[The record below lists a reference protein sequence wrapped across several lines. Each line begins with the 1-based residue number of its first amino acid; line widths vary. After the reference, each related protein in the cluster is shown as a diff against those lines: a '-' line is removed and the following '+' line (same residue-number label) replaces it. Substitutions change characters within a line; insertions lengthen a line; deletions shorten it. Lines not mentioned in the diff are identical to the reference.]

1 MPRVRSKKK
10 IVVFGSG
17 SGSNFEAIV
26 KGIREKNLPIEVAHV
41 FSDNPKAYI
50 LERAQRLGI
59 AKKVIDYKAIGDR
72 KLYNQKVLEMLEEE
86 PFDLLVLAGYM
97 RILPPE
103 IVRRF
108 WGKIVNIHPALL
120 PSFPGLHAIERAF
133 KHGVKVTGV
142 TVHLVD
148 EGVDT
153 GPILAQEP
161 VQILPDDTL
170 ESLEEKI
177 HGVEHRLY
185 LQVITSLLLGEN

>member
-1 MPRVRSKKK
+1 MGDKKN

-26 KGIREKNLPIEVAHV
+26 RGIREKNLPIRVLYL
-41 FSDNPKAYI
+41 FSDNPKAFI
-50 LERAQRLGI
+50 LERAKRLGVPY
-59 AKKVIDYKAIGDR
+59 KVIDYKALRNRD
-72 KLYNQKVLEMLEEE
+72 LYNEKVLEMLEEE

-97 RILPPE
+97 RILPPK

-108 WGKIVNIHPALL
+108 YGKIINIHPALL
-120 PSFPGLHAIERAF
+120 PAFRGLHAIERAF
-133 KHGVKVTGV
+133 KAGVKVTGV

-161 VQILPDDTL
+161 VRVYPDDTL
-170 ESLEEKI
+170 ESLEERI
-177 HGVEHRLY
+177 HRVEHKLY
-185 LQVITSLLLGEN
+185 LQVIESLLFPKK